1 MTAATRRQG
10 FRLPL
15 EPRSIAVGFLSGVAL
30 LASYLII
37 ISFAQGATHA
47 IEQLGLDVVP
57 IGLVSVGF
65 GTQISLFMELRTI
78 DRRHRASAA
87 VTVVGTGTSTAA
99 MLACCAHH
107 LIDLMPILGLS
118 AGAIFLNAYK
128 TPLLVA
134 GIGINLIGIV
144 VVARQLRS
152 ARRAYAAL
160 EGAASAI

>member
-1 MTAATRRQG
+1 
-10 FRLPL
+10 
-15 EPRSIAVGFLSGVAL
+15 
-30 LASYLII
+30 
-37 ISFAQGATHA
+37 
-47 IEQLGLDVVP
+47 
-57 IGLVSVGF
+57 
-65 GTQISLFMELRTI
+65 
-78 DRRHRASAA
+78 
-87 VTVVGTGTSTAA
+87 

-152 ARRAYAAL
+152 ARRACAAL